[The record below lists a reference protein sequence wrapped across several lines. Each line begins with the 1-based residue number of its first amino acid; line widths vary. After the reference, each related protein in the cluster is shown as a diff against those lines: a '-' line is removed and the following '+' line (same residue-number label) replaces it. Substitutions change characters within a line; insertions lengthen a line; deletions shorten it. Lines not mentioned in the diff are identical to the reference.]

1 MSVSRCRGLNR
12 YFGRPDATGGCR
24 RRCQDVVQF
33 PASRP
38 CRSTCDVQCDVVNPQ
53 AMISPAPNFK
63 ATAPTPKKRGVPQGA
78 RLVQS
83 CSAIR
88 KVEKPTETVFDG
100 EVDEHNRIN

>member
-1 MSVSRCRGLNR
+1 VFARLRRKLIKRRGLIFDNN
-12 YFGRPDATGGCR
+12 T
-24 RRCQDVVQF
+24 
-33 PASRP
+33 
-38 CRSTCDVQCDVVNPQ
+38 
-53 AMISPAPNFK
+53 
-63 ATAPTPKKRGVPQGA
+63 PTEKRGVPQGA